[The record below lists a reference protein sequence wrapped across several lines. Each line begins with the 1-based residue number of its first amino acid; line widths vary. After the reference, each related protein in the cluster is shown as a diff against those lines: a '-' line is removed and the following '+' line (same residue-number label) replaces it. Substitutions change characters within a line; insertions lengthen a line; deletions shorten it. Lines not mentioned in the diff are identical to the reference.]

1 MTPTT
6 RTSIAAL
13 PRGHEFAPVTFTITP
28 EQAAAYARAVGDS
41 TDYSGAPPPLA
52 VVALAL
58 RALQDTVSLPEG
70 SLHTGQ
76 EVEQH
81 SPAMCGDP
89 LSMRG
94 RVAQRSER
102 QGFVISVM
110 ELEVASAEGR
120 AVLTART
127 TIMAPGGGA

>member
-6 RTSIAAL
+6 RTNIAAL
-13 PRGHEFAPVTFTITP
+13 PRGHELASATFTITR
-28 EQAAAYARAVGDS
+28 EQAGAYARAVGDE
-41 TDYSGAPPPLA
+41 TDYGDAPPPLA

-58 RALQDTVSLPEG
+58 RVLQDRISLPEG

-76 EVEQH
+76 EVEH
-81 SPAMCGDP
+81 RSSGRLGEP

-102 QGFVISVM
+102 QGFVISVI
-110 ELEVASAEGR
+110 ELEVASAEGP
-120 AVLTART
+120 VLTART

>member
-13 PRGHEFAPVTFTITP
+13 PRGHDLPPATFAITP
-28 EQAAAYARAVGDS
+28 EQAHAYARAVGDAA
-41 TDYSGAPPPLA
+41 DYGDAPPPLA

-58 RALQDTVSLPEG
+58 QGLQNTISLPDG

-76 EVEQH
+76 EIEHH
-81 SPAMCGDP
+81 SAARIGEP

-102 QGFVISVM
+102 QGFVISVI
-110 ELEVASAEGR
+110 ELEVSSAGR
-120 AVLTART
+120 SVLTART